1 MKQSEDMTAPDDDA
15 LDDMLL
21 TEEQID
27 AMMLQLINQMTG
39 SDVRSGQTRTL
50 INFTRLPYKKWPM
63 PISYKFDGSHC
74 E

>member
-1 MKQSEDMTAPDDDA
+1 MKQSEDMTEPDDDA

-27 AMMLQLINQMTG
+27 AMMFNLINQMSG
-39 SDVRSGQTRTL
+39 SDVSSGQTQTL
-50 INFTRLPYKKWPM
+50 VNFTGFPYFKWSL